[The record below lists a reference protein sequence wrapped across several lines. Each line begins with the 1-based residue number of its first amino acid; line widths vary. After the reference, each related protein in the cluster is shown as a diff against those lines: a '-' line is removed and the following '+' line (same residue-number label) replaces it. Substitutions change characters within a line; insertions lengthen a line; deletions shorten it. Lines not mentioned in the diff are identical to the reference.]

1 MTHIT
6 WAAVVD
12 NLLDA
17 VLVVQPGTQTI
28 LFANKA
34 AAKLLHTEVT
44 TLLGSSVLTWTDDLQ
59 DHVYWETWQQEG
71 AHDLESQTTVRRP
84 DGQQVPVVRKITLV
98 RLSDGEHI
106 VALSLRDIA
115 DAESNR
121 LQLEELLA
129 ELRSALDSSSD
140 GILVTDL
147 TGHIRA
153 FNHSFAAHWEL
164 PEALLTR
171 PDDAQVWQHLM
182 ARVCD
187 ATSFVAM
194 QQELERNP
202 LMELDDLV
210 VLRDGRML
218 ERHTCAQLARG
229 RPIGRLHVFRDVTS
243 RAAADAKL
251 RLAAKVFES
260 SLDAIVV
267 TGPDRCVVACN
278 PSALRLTGQQMHELE
293 GGLVDTWFTD
303 VARAG
308 MFAAIQDALNQRG
321 AWEGE
326 LRLARSGVDEVVL
339 LVSWV
344 VLRDESGQVQHTVL
358 FAKDLSERMASQQRI
373 EQLAYTDPLT
383 GLPNRLMLG
392 ERVGHA
398 ISHAP
403 RNGQGFAVLFLDL
416 DRFKSIN
423 DSLGHLFGD
432 RVLQEVATRL
442 GRCLRSSDTL
452 CRLGGDEFVI
462 HLHNAGRDAAG
473 GTAQRII
480 DAIGQPVQ
488 VGELQFSM
496 GCSIGIALYPQDGQ
510 SLDELVRSADT
521 AMYQVKERGKGHH
534 RFYQAD
540 MNADLLERVQ
550 LDHAIRQGLI
560 RQEFVLHYQPRL
572 DLKTGAIVGCEALMR
587 WQRPGHGLVQ
597 PGAFIGVAEETG
609 CIVQMGRW
617 LADTAAAQAMRWL
630 SAGRPCQVAINVSAL
645 EFSQPD
651 FVQQVASVLQRSGLP
666 AHLLELEL
674 TESILIRDVNE
685 AQDKLHALH
694 ALGVHLSLDDFGT
707 GYSSLTYLKRFVV
720 HRIKIDQSFVRSLP
734 DNTTDQAIVDAIVRM
749 GHALS
754 MEVVAEGVEHT
765 AQLEWLQ
772 SIGCDQYQGF
782 LFSRPVPP
790 DELGCL
796 LGLGTGK
803 ADDTP

>member
-6 WAAVVD
+6 WAAVAD

-17 VLVVQPGTQTI
+17 VLLVQPKTGNI
-28 LFANKA
+28 VFANLA
-34 AAKLLHTEVT
+34 AAKLLQTEVS
-44 TLLGSSVLTWTDDLQ
+44 TLVGSAVLSWTDDLQ
-59 DHVYWETWQQEG
+59 DHVFWENWHADSVHT
-71 AHDLESQTTVRRP
+71 LESQTTVRCR
-84 DGQQVPVVRKITLV
+84 DGRQVPVIRKIAPVMLPG
-98 RLSDGEHI
+98 GEGT

-115 DAESNR
+115 AAESNR

-140 GILVTDL
+140 GILITDL
-147 TGHIRA
+147 HGHIRA
-153 FNHSFAAHWEL
+153 FNHSFVTDWEL

-171 PDDAQVWQHLM
+171 TDETLVWQHLM
-182 ARVCD
+182 DRVCD
-187 ATSFVAM
+187 APGFMAT
-194 QQELERNP
+194 QHELERNP
-202 LMELDDLV
+202 MMEVDDLV
-210 VLRDGRML
+210 VLKDGRML
-218 ERHTCAQLARG
+218 ERHTCAQLTRG

-243 RAAADAKL
+243 RAAADSKL

-260 SLDAIVV
+260 SADAIVV
-267 TGPDRCVVACN
+267 TDADRCVLACN
-278 PSALRLTGQQMHELE
+278 PAALRLTGQPLHELE
-293 GGLVDTWFTD
+293 GGPLEDWFTD
-303 VARAG
+303 IPQPGGLVAIRG
-308 MFAAIQDALNQRG
+308 ALSRHG

-326 LRLARSGVDEVVL
+326 LTLLRSAAPGLVM

-344 VLRDESGQVQHTVL
+344 VLRDQSGQVQHTVL
-358 FAKDLSERMASQQRI
+358 FAKDLSERIEAQRRI

-398 ISHAP
+398 LAHAQ
-403 RNGQGFAVLFLDL
+403 RSGNGFAVMFLDL

-432 RVLQEVATRL
+432 QVLQEVAARL
-442 GRCLRSSDTL
+442 GNCLRLSDTL
-452 CRLGGDEFVI
+452 CRMGGDEFVI
-462 HLHNAGRDAAG
+462 HLHDATHAAANA
-473 GTAQRII
+473 TAKRII
-480 DAIGQPVQ
+480 DAINQPVQ
-488 VGELQFSM
+488 VGDLQFSM
-496 GCSIGIALYPQDGQ
+496 SCSIGIALYPQDGR

-550 LDHAIRQGLI
+550 LDHAIRQGI
-560 RQEFVLHYQPRL
+560 SRQEFVLHYQPRVNL
-572 DLKTGAIVGCEALMR
+572 QTGAIVGCEALMR
-587 WQRPGHGLVQ
+587 WLRPGFGLVP
-597 PGAFIGVAEETG
+597 PGQFIGVAEETG

-617 LADTAAAQAMRWL
+617 LADMATAQAMRWL

-645 EFSQPD
+645 EFAQPD
-651 FVQQVASVLQRSGLP
+651 FVQEVAQVLKRSGLP

-685 AQDKLHALH
+685 AQDKLHALQ
-694 ALGVHLSLDDFGT
+694 ALGVHLALDDFGT

-734 DNTTDQAIVDAIVRM
+734 DNATDKAIVEAIVRM
-749 GHALS
+749 GHALA

-765 AQLEWLQ
+765 PQLEWLQ
-772 SIGCDQYQGF
+772 TIGCDQYQGF

-790 DELGCL
+790 DELGRL
-796 LGLGTGK
+796 LGIDTDQAGT
-803 ADDTP
+803 PP

>member
-6 WAAVVD
+6 WQALVD

-17 VLVVQPGTQTI
+17 VLVVEPHTQTI
-28 LFANKA
+28 TFANQA
-34 AAKLLHTEVT
+34 AAKLLQTEASALV
-44 TLLGSSVLTWTDDLQ
+44 GSSVLSWTDDLQ
-59 DHVYWETWQQEG
+59 DHVYWDTWATEG
-71 AHDLESQTTVRRP
+71 EHPLESQTTVRRP
-84 DGQQVPVVRKITLV
+84 DGQQVPVIRKITPLT
-98 RLSDGEHI
+98 LSDGERI
-106 VALSLRDIA
+106 VTVSLRDIA

-121 LQLEELLA
+121 LRLEELLA

-140 GILVTDL
+140 GILITDL
-147 TGHIRA
+147 HGHIRA
-153 FNHSFAAHWEL
+153 FNHSFAAHWDV
-164 PEALLTR
+164 PQALLTR
-171 PDDAQVWQHLM
+171 SDEIQVWEHLQDK
-182 ARVCD
+182 VCD
-187 ATSFVAM
+187 AHSFFASR
-194 QQELERNP
+194 QEFERNP
-202 LMELDDLV
+202 LMECDDLV
-210 VLRDGRML
+210 MLKNGRML
-218 ERHTCAQLARG
+218 ERHTRAQMARG
-229 RPIGRLHVFRDVTS
+229 RPIGRLYVFRDVTS

-267 TGPDRCVVACN
+267 TSEDRCVVACN

-293 GGLVDTWFTD
+293 GGLVDRWFTEVGRD
-303 VARAG
+303 G
-308 MFAAIQDALNQRG
+308 MFAAVQESLNLRG
-321 AWEGE
+321 AREGE
-326 LRLARSGVDEVVL
+326 LTLSSNGRAEVVL

-358 FAKDLSERMASQQRI
+358 FAKDLSERMEAQRRI

-403 RNGQGFAVLFLDL
+403 RSGKGFAVMFLDL

-432 RVLQEVATRL
+432 QVLQEVATRL

-462 HLHNAGRDAAG
+462 HLHDAGRDAAD

-480 DAIGQPVQ
+480 ASIGQPVQ
-488 VGELQFSM
+488 VGELQFSLS
-496 GCSIGIALYPQDGQ
+496 CSIGIALYPQDGQ
-510 SLDELVRSADT
+510 NLDELVRSADT
-521 AMYQVKERGKGHH
+521 AMYQVKERGRGHH

-550 LDHAIRQGLI
+550 LDHAIRQGLA
-560 RQEFVLHYQPRL
+560 RAEFVLHYQPRVDVL
-572 DLKTGAIVGCEALMR
+572 TGAIVGCEALMR
-587 WQRPGHGLVQ
+587 WQRPGHGLVL
-597 PGAFIGVAEETG
+597 PGEFIAVAEETG

-617 LADTAAAQAMRWL
+617 LAETAAAQAAQWL
-630 SAGRPCQVAINVSAL
+630 NAGRECQVAINVSAL
-645 EFSQPD
+645 EFAQPD
-651 FVQQVASVLQRSGLP
+651 FVQQVAGVLQRLGLP

-685 AQDKLHALH
+685 AQAKLHALQ

-720 HRIKIDQSFVRSLP
+720 QRIKIDRSFVQSLP
-734 DNTTDQAIVDAIVRM
+734 DNATDQAIVEAIVRM
-749 GHALS
+749 GHALK
-754 MEVVAEGVEHT
+754 MQVVAEGVEH
-765 AQLEWLQ
+765 APQLEWLHT
-772 SIGCDQYQGF
+772 IGCDQYQGF
-782 LFSRPVPP
+782 LYSRAVPAA
-790 DELGCL
+790 EMARL
-796 LGLGTGK
+796 LGLGTP
-803 ADDTP
+803 DQPT